1 MSLEGEVK
9 KLKDENAKFKEFNEL
24 LLMWL
29 QDYQDGRRVVDFFH
43 QNGYKS
49 VAIYGYGDLG
59 AALAGELEDSDVEV
73 KYVIDRAAD
82 FVYTELKVLRPDDN
96 LPDVDVVVVTA
107 IHYFDDIKTYMEK
120 RISCPIVSL
129 ETVISGVCYA
139 LC

>member
-9 KLKDENAKFKEFNEL
+9 KLKEENIKFKEFNEL

-29 QDYQDGRRVVDFFH
+29 QDYQDGRKAVDFFH

-59 AALAGELEDSDVEV
+59 AMLASELEGSGVEV

-82 FVYTELKVLRPDDN
+82 FVYTEFKVLRPDDN

-129 ETVISGVCYA
+129 ETVISRV
-139 LC
+139 

>member
-9 KLKDENAKFKEFNEL
+9 KLKEENTKFKEFNEL

-29 QDYQDGRRVVDFFH
+29 QDFQDGRRVIDFFH
-43 QNGYKS
+43 KQNYKT
-49 VAIYGYGDLG
+49 VAIYGFGDLG
-59 AALAGELEDSDVEV
+59 AALASELEDSDVEV

-82 FVYTELKVLRPDDN
+82 SVYTELKVFKPDDS

-129 ETVISGVCYA
+129 ETVISGV
-139 LC
+139 